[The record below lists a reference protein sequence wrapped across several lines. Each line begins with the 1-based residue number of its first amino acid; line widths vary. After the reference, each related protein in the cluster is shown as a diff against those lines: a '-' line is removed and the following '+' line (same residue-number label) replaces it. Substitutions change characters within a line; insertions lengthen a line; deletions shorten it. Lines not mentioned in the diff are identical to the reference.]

1 MRVTDEW
8 LDRLRERAGRQG
20 EFIRDISRFYRDFYA
35 STGVTDGFYNHDPTA
50 MAYVID
56 PSLFE
61 TEERATRVVT
71 DGITIGDVVAATERH
86 YSEPGPWHD
95 MPLAKITTAVDSA
108 GVMRLIEETL
118 TKD

>member
-1 MRVTDEW
+1 MTR
-8 LDRLRERAGRQG
+8 
-20 EFIRDISRFYRDFYA
+20 
-35 STGVTDGFYNHDPTA
+35 TA

-86 YSEPGPWHD
+86 YSEPGPWHGI
-95 MPLAKITTAVDSA
+95 PLAKITTAVDSA
-108 GVMRLIEETL
+108 GVMQLIEETL
-118 TKD
+118 AKD